1 MIVCIVLCVVSVVP
15 EPVPVG
21 RFFLFKHF
29 KCFEEAMADLWLISV
44 PLDKTSITSVE
55 KLKHIIAKTNLA
67 SCFMFP
73 IPDLKV
79 SFVVPNGP

>member
-1 MIVCIVLCVVSVVP
+1 
-15 EPVPVG
+15 
-21 RFFLFKHF
+21 
-29 KCFEEAMADLWLISV
+29 MADLWLISV

-67 SCFMFP
+67 SYFMFP

-79 SFVVPNGP
+79 SFVVTKGAWGIQIN

>member
-1 MIVCIVLCVVSVVP
+1 
-15 EPVPVG
+15 
-21 RFFLFKHF
+21 
-29 KCFEEAMADLWLISV
+29 MAELWLISV

-55 KLKHIIAKTNLA
+55 KLKHILAKTNLA

-79 SFVVPNGP
+79 RLCALPPPKNTLREPEK